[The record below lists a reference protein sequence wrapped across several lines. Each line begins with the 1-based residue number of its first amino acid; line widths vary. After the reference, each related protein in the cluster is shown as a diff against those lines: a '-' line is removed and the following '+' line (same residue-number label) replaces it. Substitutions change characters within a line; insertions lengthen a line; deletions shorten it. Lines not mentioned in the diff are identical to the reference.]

1 MSVIDELVESNRA
14 YADRFDKGGLS
25 HEPARRVALLVCM
38 DCRLDPARMLGLE
51 EGDAHVIRN
60 AGGVVTEDAI
70 RSLVVSQRLLGTNE
84 IMLIHH
90 TRCGMLG
97 LSDDDVKAG
106 IEADTGVRPS
116 FSFAGFDDLDGDVRE
131 SIARVKASPFLPD
144 TSGVRGFVYEVE
156 SGRLREVV

>member
-1 MSVIDELVESNRA
+1 
-14 YADRFDKGGLS
+14 
-25 HEPARRVALLVCM
+25 
-38 DCRLDPARMLGLE
+38 
-51 EGDAHVIRN
+51 
-60 AGGVVTEDAI
+60 
-70 RSLVVSQRLLGTNE
+70 
-84 IMLIHH
+84 MLIHH

-97 LSDDDVKAG
+97 LSDEDVKAG